1 MDQVESLSQ
10 QAMLTNL
17 TNSPGW
23 QLVKKVG
30 ENILVETERLALD
43 ADDDKTLVALS
54 REARGARKFFT
65 AYLKSIESLKD
76 TDKPFGKDDENF
88 IPVVY

>member
-30 ENILVETERLALD
+30 ENILAETERLALD
-43 ADDDKTLVALS
+43 SDDDKTLVSLS
-54 REARGARKFFT
+54 REARGARKFFI
-65 AYLKSIESLKD
+65 AYLNSIESMKD
-76 TDKPFGKDDENF
+76 IDKTFGKDDENF